1 VLIKL
6 LAELLVKMLD
16 VVRTTVLLDSDVV
29 FVNGASVVDVVDD
42 KSTLVEDNCV
52 EVELAVL
59 VVLVVLP

>member
-1 VLIKL
+1 
-6 LAELLVKMLD
+6 MLD

>member
-1 VLIKL
+1 MLIKL